1 MPFFKFELPCDSEP
15 GRKQTL
21 PQQTLSDE
29 LFSVSIPQT
38 SWSVGSSDSEHSI
51 KGTTDIPCTA
61 NDGDDSA
68 TESEPEAEGKAS
80 CYQGR
85 RVNPMQSQ
93 PYGFS
98 GSSAG
103 DLASLNEDSQR
114 IVSCY
119 SQQSSLDLSLAE
131 QTPSIAS
138 LPGVVKEFQS
148 MFGSEDESYP
158 PDFPMS
164 LR

>member
-1 MPFFKFELPCDSEP
+1 MLFFKFELSCDSEP
-15 GRKQTL
+15 SRKQTW

-29 LFSVSIPQT
+29 LFSVSVLQT
-38 SWSVGSSDSEHSI
+38 SSVGSLDSEHSI
-51 KGTTDIPCTA
+51 KGITDIPCAA
-61 NDGDDSA
+61 NHGDDSA

-80 CYQGR
+80 CYQGP

-98 GSSAG
+98 SAG
-103 DLASLNEDSQR
+103 DLTSLNEDSQR

-119 SQQSSLDLSLAE
+119 SQQPSLDLSLAA
-131 QTPSIAS
+131 QTSSIAS

-158 PDFPMS
+158 PDFPTS